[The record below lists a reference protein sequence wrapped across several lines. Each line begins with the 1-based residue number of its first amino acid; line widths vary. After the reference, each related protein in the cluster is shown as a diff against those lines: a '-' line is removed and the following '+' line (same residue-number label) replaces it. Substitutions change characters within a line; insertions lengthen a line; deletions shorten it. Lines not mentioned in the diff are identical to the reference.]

1 MEHVNKEC
9 NKFFDM
15 IIKNRRSIRTFKDEM
30 PPRDQIENIIEAG
43 LFAPYAAQAVGDE
56 EYFRKFII
64 IAKNSSRMN
73 EIAEIAK
80 NKVKIMSIG
89 LKKEMDKNPYLKEK
103 GYSFLKRLELFANK
117 GVLGIGT
124 APYYIIVAEKK
135 GFPPVEQ
142 QSIAHCLENMW
153 LKATE
158 LNLGLH
164 LVSATAQMGD
174 DENFCK
180 ILGIKT
186 GEYEINGCAIGYPK
200 ETPQKASRPEI
211 KDVTTWIE

>member
-1 MEHVNKEC
+1 MEYKEC
-9 NKFFDM
+9 NDFFDM
-15 IIKNRRSIRTFKDEM
+15 IIKNRRSIRFFKEEI

-64 IAKNSSRMN
+64 ITKNSSKMN

-80 NKVKIMSIG
+80 NKVKIMSKG

-103 GYSFLKRLELFANK
+103 GYSFLKRLELFADN

-124 APYYIIVAEKK
+124 APYYVIVAEKK

-142 QSIAHCLENMW
+142 QSLAHCLENMW
-153 LKATE
+153 LKATA
-158 LNLGLH
+158 LNLGFH
-164 LVSATAQMGD
+164 LVSATAQMSD

-180 ILGIKT
+180 TIGIKT
-186 GEYEINGCAIGYPK
+186 GEYELNGCAIGYPK
-200 ETPQKASRPEI
+200 ETPKMALRPEI
-211 KDVTTWIE
+211 KDITTWIR